1 MRLSL
6 HNCFSISGPETLS
19 WHPGPPKNVSSIT
32 SANSVLSTVP
42 ASSSTTNQR
51 EGNTVYPN
59 SMKDAR
65 NELFS
70 RGVINGEEFDQFVRK
85 WVPGSSV
92 NGYATF
98 MLHSGKKS
106 NNNSSN
112 MARNLPA
119 LAVHLQ
125 NLTGSRWTSLSI
137 AFVMCGLQNF
147 DEKVEGYLKIVSS
160 MNKIIK
166 RAIRFNVPF
175 EYKHSAMALLGL
187 QKNRLCDKASLE
199 LLSNIASMMRLSNDV
214 PTSRSLANALYAL
227 KSMNSTSSQV
237 QLMLSCITQSVQS
250 CIERFTGQNL
260 GNALYGLQRMST
272 DNHEVSLLLSA
283 LVPKVNDCVES
294 LSSQEIG
301 NALYGLQGMRSDS
314 REALSMI
321 TALVPMVQ
329 KCTDSASSV
338 EVTSALF
345 SLRGMDSEKSETC
358 QLISALIPMI
368 EGSVERL
375 NFKKVGSVLY
385 CLRCLSSSTREVCL
399 LIAALVPK
407 VQQCEG
413 RFTAHTVGNALY
425 GLQRMSTDNHEVSLL
440 LSALVPKVHDCVES
454 LSSQEIGNALYGLQG
469 MGRSESLLRILG
481 VIRHQASSNI
491 DFESLA
497 ADELN
502 ALGVFV
508 ALSMSWLRAVSDPEE
523 LLEWQRVQEL
533 LEDSSREYIPSSGM
547 GSRVVPHNSGERRV
561 LKAADSLFGS
571 SNIQVLNN
579 TLLHQFFEC
588 DILLKVPTSALL
600 PGGGTDKG
608 RGDEGEWLTVNIEV
622 DGSQHSRATSIRLDG
637 LRDAYLAERGVV
649 VKRLE
654 SRSLSLMN
662 EAQLNEWILEA
673 ASDAV
678 LSCATA

>member
-6 HNCFSISGPETLS
+6 HNCFSISGPEILS
-19 WHPGPPKNVSSIT
+19 LHSGPPKNVISIT
-32 SANSVLSTVP
+32 SANPVLSTVP

-125 NLTGSRWTSLSI
+125 NLTESRWTSSSI

-147 DEKVEGYLKIVSS
+147 DEKVKGYLKIVSS

-187 QKNRLCDKASLE
+187 QNNRLCDKASLE

-260 GNALYGLQRMST
+260 GNALYGLQRMSN

-283 LVPKVNDCVES
+283 LVPKVHDCVES

-301 NALYGLQGMRSDS
+301 NALYGLQGMRS
-314 REALSMI
+314 
-321 TALVPMVQ
+321 
-329 KCTDSASSV
+329 SSDIV
-338 EVTSALF
+338 
-345 SLRGMDSEKSETC
+345 R
-358 QLISALIPMI
+358 
-368 EGSVERL
+368 
-375 NFKKVGSVLY
+375 
-385 CLRCLSSSTREVCL
+385 L

-413 RFTAHTVGNALY
+413 RFTAQTVGNALY
-425 GLQRMSTDNHEVSLL
+425 GLQGLTGDCDEVALL